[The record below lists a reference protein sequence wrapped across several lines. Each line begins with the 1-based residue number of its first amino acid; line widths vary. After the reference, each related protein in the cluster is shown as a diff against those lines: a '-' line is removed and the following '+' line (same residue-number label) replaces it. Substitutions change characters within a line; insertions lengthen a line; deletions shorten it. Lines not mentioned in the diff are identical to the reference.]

1 MRTAGFGAKLP
12 IAGLATAI
20 HDLLI
25 GGAGGTTEGFGAL
38 KAWMAWMA
46 LKASGAASYPTCYQV
61 WAKIC

>member
-25 GGAGGTTEGFGAL
+25 GDGEGTAEGFGAL
-38 KAWMAWMA
+38 KAWMA
-46 LKASGAASYPTCYQV
+46 LKASSVASYPTCHQV